1 VRVVWTPRASLGL
14 RDARDYI
21 ADRDEAAATRL
32 AARIVEAAG
41 RLAAFPGLGR
51 PGRVAGTH
59 ELVILPT
66 PYIVVYRL
74 SSEHV
79 EILAVLHSARRWPRR
94 L

>member
-1 VRVVWTPRASLGL
+1 VRVVWTPRAALGL
-14 RDARDYI
+14 RDARAYI
-21 ADRDEAAATRL
+21 AERDKQAAGRI
-32 AARIVEAAG
+32 AARIVDRVG

-74 SSEHV
+74 SSEQV